1 MKFCQ
6 RSQRGR
12 RREEG
17 ERGLFSWEE
26 RGFLLSARV
35 IHPLDSRRGGVGGA
49 VRHGNDIGEHMVMVF
64 DWKTTRIPP
73 LVILSDSLSTN
84 VIDENSWYCRQ
95 PVDRLDSDSFLLLSF
110 WDALSKRILR
120 DTNDYG
126 IFVVKIKPGSDLLKV
141 KI

>member
-12 RREEG
+12 RREGG

-35 IHPLDSRRGGVGGA
+35 IHPLDSRRGGA
-49 VRHGNDIGEHMVMVF
+49 VRHGNDIGEHMVMVPIRLKN
-64 DWKTTRIPP
+64 DTDPP

-110 WDALSKRILR
+110 WDALSKRISR

>member
-35 IHPLDSRRGGVGGA
+35 IHPLDSRRGGCATRKRYRGA
-49 VRHGNDIGEHMVMVF
+49 YGNGTDSIEKRHGS
-64 DWKTTRIPP
+64 PP

-110 WDALSKRILR
+110 WDALSKRISR

-126 IFVVKIKPGSDLLKV
+126 ILVVKIKPGSDLLKV